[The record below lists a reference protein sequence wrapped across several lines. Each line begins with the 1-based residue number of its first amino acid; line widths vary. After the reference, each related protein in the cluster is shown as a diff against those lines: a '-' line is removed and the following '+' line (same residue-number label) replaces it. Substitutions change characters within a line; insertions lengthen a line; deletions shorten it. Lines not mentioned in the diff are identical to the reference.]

1 NADRVV
7 RFVARVALVGHV
19 AEVDERVELRI
30 DLRADV
36 GAEAVQQTRIRAQ
49 LPRVDRDAE
58 RIPPIALVLVEL
70 ENADPGVAP
79 RRHEVRNGFS
89 AARHLQAGRLAIAG
103 TERRDGRIGDRI
115 VDANAAVSG
124 RAVRLLAASL
134 GDVYQ

>member
-58 RIPPIALVLVEL
+58 RIPPIALGLGAL
-70 ENADPGVAP
+70 ENADLDLAP
-79 RRHEVRNGFS
+79 RRHEVTNGFA
-89 AARHLQAGRLAIAG
+89 AARHLQAGRLAIAV
-103 TERRDGRIGDRI
+103 TERRDGRIGDSN
-115 VDANAAVSG
+115 VDAKAGVSG
-124 RAVRLLAASL
+124 AAALL
-134 GDVYQ
+134 